1 MKPLHY
7 KKLCK
12 IFEKFGCVYSH
23 TQGDHKIYHFKGAKR
38 AVVIPKYKEVP
49 VFIIKN
55 NMKTIG
61 MVNSDFKIFEMYGGA
76 VIRLKICINI

>member
-23 TQGDHKIYHFKGAKR
+23 TQGDHKIYHFKDAKR
-38 AVVIPKYKEVP
+38 AVVIPKYKDV
-49 VFIIKN
+49 VFNPLILEFLN
-55 NMKTIG
+55 P
-61 MVNSDFKIFEMYGGA
+61 
-76 VIRLKICINI
+76 

>member
-1 MKPLHY
+1 MFIVIPGET
-7 KKLCK
+7 
-12 IFEKFGCVYSH
+12 IRF
-23 TQGDHKIYHFKGAKR
+23 IIKGAKR

-61 MVNSDFKIFEMYGGA
+61 MANSDFKKFLYE
-76 VIRLKICINI
+76 V